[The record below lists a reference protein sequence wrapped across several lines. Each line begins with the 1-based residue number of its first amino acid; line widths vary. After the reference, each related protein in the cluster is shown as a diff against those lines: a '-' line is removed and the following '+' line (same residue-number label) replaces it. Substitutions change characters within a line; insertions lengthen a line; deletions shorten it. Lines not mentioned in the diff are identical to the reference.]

1 MTPEDRTAGSSLPR
15 RQPVRP
21 AAPTGPPY
29 RGPARP
35 AATPTGARRRN
46 LESPNTN
53 RHTGSAGRDS
63 RAAATGEPGRNSG
76 EPGPAPDEPD
86 TPAGEP
92 GPTVDEPAAPVG
104 GSTATETAVPPDLAD
119 PGPATRSAGSRGRPA
134 NGDST
139 VTIALLFP
147 ELLGTYG
154 DGGNA
159 VILAK
164 RLEWRGITARILQI
178 EAGEPVPHSCDLY
191 LLGGGEDGPQTEA
204 ARELNEQRSLHRAVD
219 GGATVFAVC
228 AGMQI
233 LGETFPDKSGA
244 RVAGLGLLDCRTIR
258 TGEPRAVGELLVAG
272 AGGLPRLTGFE
283 NHGGRT
289 RLGPDARPLGPVVAG
304 VGNGDGTEGV
314 MDRTTGDDGSTRGRV
329 LGTYLHGPGLARNPA
344 LADRVLAWVL
354 GVDPDALERLDERE
368 TELLR
373 ADRFR
378 AVERGS
384 LDGVASRS
392 WRDRLLRRN

>member
-1 MTPEDRTAGSSLPR
+1 VEPVIAAPDTPEP
-15 RQPVRP
+15 
-21 AAPTGPPY
+21 
-29 RGPARP
+29 
-35 AATPTGARRRN
+35 TPTD
-46 LESPNTN
+46 EPSPT
-53 RHTGSAGRDS
+53 S
-63 RAAATGEPGRNSG
+63 
-76 EPGPAPDEPD
+76 EPGPTDEPSP
-86 TPAGEP
+86 TSEP
-92 GPTVDEPAAPVG
+92 GPTDEPTPTDEPAPTVDEPVAPVG
-104 GSTATETAVPPDLAD
+104 GSTATETTVPPELDVSGGA
-119 PGPATRSAGSRGRPA
+119 PGSGPAPRSAAARDRPP

-178 EAGEPVPHSCDLY
+178 EAGEPVPETCDLY

-219 GGATVFAVC
+219 AGATVFAVC

-233 LGETFPDKSGA
+233 LGETFPDNSGA
-244 RVAGLGLLDCRTIR
+244 AVAGLGLLDCRTIR

-289 RLGPDARPLGPVVAG
+289 RLGKDARPLGPVVAG

-314 MDRTTGDDGSTRGRV
+314 IDRRPDGGGPTRGRV

-344 LADRVLAWVL
+344 LADRILGWVL
-354 GVDPDALERLDERE
+354 GVEPDRLDRLDERE
-368 TELLR
+368 TERLR
-373 ADRFR
+373 AERFR